1 MTWPNREQSAPLS
14 PLSGAASGIGN
25 ALPQGVSHGGVNLSS
40 FSDFLRAQAPH
51 LLPSGNPV
59 SAGVPT
65 DVAPHG
71 TTIVALKYPGG
82 VVMAGDRRA
91 TQGHMIASRDVQKV
105 YITDDYT
112 VTGIAGTAAIAVEFA
127 RLYAVELEHYE
138 KLEGVALT
146 FPGKVNR
153 LATMV
158 RGNLG
163 AALQGFIAL
172 PLLAGYDVDDPNPEG
187 AGRIVSFD
195 AAGGWNFEEEG
206 YQSVGSGSIFAKSSM
221 KKLYSQVDGAD
232 SALRVAIEALYDAA
246 DDDSAT
252 GGPDLVR
259 GIFPTAVLVG
269 AEGAS
274 VVDEQQIAAVCQNII
289 DSRSRADTFGPD
301 AHRAPDARGDS

>member
-1 MTWPNREQSAPLS
+1 VTWPHREQPTIPS
-14 PLSGAASGIGN
+14 PLPGAPP
-25 ALPQGVSHGGVNLSS
+25 LPVDLSS
-40 FSDFLRAQAPH
+40 FSELLRRQAPE
-51 LLPSGNPV
+51 LLPVNRHAIPSDAV
-59 SAGVPT
+59 
-65 DVAPHG
+65 PHG

-82 VVMAGDRRA
+82 VVMAGDRRS
-91 TQGHMIASRDVQKV
+91 TQGNMIAGRDVQKV

-146 FPGKVNR
+146 FAGKVNR

-163 AALQGFIAL
+163 AALQGFVAL
-172 PLLAGYDVDDPNPEG
+172 PLLAGYDLDDPNPVA

-195 AAGGWNFEEEG
+195 AAGGWNFEDEG

-221 KKLYSQVDGAD
+221 KKLYSQVADAD
-232 SALRVAIEALYDAA
+232 SALRVAVEALYDAA

-259 GIFPTAVLVG
+259 GIYPTAVAIGADG
-269 AEGAS
+269 AEE
-274 VVDEQQIAAVCQNII
+274 VPEQRIADFARQIIE
-289 DSRSRADTFGPD
+289 SRSRADTFGPD
-301 AHRAPDARGDS
+301 ATHRSTDARGDS

>member
-1 MTWPNREQSAPLS
+1 MTWPHRDQTSANPV
-14 PLSGAASGIGN
+14 PGAFD
-25 ALPQGVSHGGVNLSS
+25 ALPAGLSHGGVNPSS
-40 FSDFLRAQAPH
+40 FSDFLRHQAPH
-51 LLPSGNPV
+51 LLPGAGGSGLQVP
-59 SAGVPT
+59 AVPT
-65 DVAPHG
+65 VLPTDAVPHG
-71 TTIVALKYPGG
+71 TTIVALKFPGG
-82 VVMAGDRRA
+82 VLMAGDRRA
-91 TQGHMIASRDVQKV
+91 TQGNMIASRDVQKV

-138 KLEGVALT
+138 KLEGVPLT

-172 PLLAGYDVDDPNPEG
+172 PLLAGYDLDDPNPDG

-195 AAGGWNFEEEG
+195 AAGGHNLEEEG

-221 KKLYSQVDGAD
+221 KKLYSRVRDAD

-259 GIFPTAVLVG
+259 GIYPTAVVITADG
-269 AEGAS
+269 AVE
-274 VVDEQQIAAVCQNII
+274 VTEQQIAGLAREII
-289 DSRSRADTFGPD
+289 DNRSRTDTFGPD
-301 AHRAPDARGDS
+301 AEPVRGDEL

>member
-1 MTWPNREQSAPLS
+1 MTWPHDEQSAFPSALPLS
-14 PLSGAASGIGN
+14 PT
-25 ALPQGVSHGGVNLSS
+25 GVNLSS
-40 FSDFLRAQAPH
+40 FSDFLRHQAPH
-51 LLPSGNPV
+51 LLPAAPGI
-59 SAGVPT
+59 AQTGLPT
-65 DVAPHG
+65 ESVPHG
-71 TTIVALKYPGG
+71 TTIVALKFRGG
-82 VVMAGDRRA
+82 VLMAGDRRA
-91 TQGHMIASRDVQKV
+91 TQGNMIASRDVQKV

-112 VTGIAGTAAIAVEFA
+112 ATGIAGTAAIAVEFA

-153 LATMV
+153 LSTMV

-163 AALQGFIAL
+163 AALQGFVAL
-172 PLLAGYDVDDPNPEG
+172 PLLAGYDLDDPNPEA

-195 AAGGWNFEEEG
+195 AAGGHNLEEEG

-221 KKLYSQVDGAD
+221 KKLYSRVNDGD

-259 GIFPTAVLVG
+259 GIFPTAVMITVDG
-269 AEGAS
+269 AVE
-274 VVDEQQIAAVCQNII
+274 VTEDQIAAVCREII
-289 DSRSRADTFGPD
+289 ENRSREDTFGPD
-301 AHRAPDARGDS
+301 AHPVRGDEL